1 MLHFTDYWFLGRLF
15 VLSISLFLSKSL
27 LHCSFKTFWLRS
39 HIKSLHTVVTSIN
52 STFISFYAFC
62 MIVETLNSTCSN
74 SHVNIIWKIVLLKII
89 KVNSYLCS
97 FDLVTSKTA
106 VNMKISRTF
115 LIFDRLTFLKHNPEI
130 PILCNK
136 K

>member
-1 MLHFTDYWFLGRLF
+1 
-15 VLSISLFLSKSL
+15 
-27 LHCSFKTFWLRS
+27 
-39 HIKSLHTVVTSIN
+39 
-52 STFISFYAFC
+52 

-106 VNMKISRTF
+106 VNMKISGTF